1 VRKHAPRDLADGRNL
16 ADLEDVVGHGDR
28 IAGARAPVKPAARI
42 AGMSASYQLTE
53 EQELF
58 RKTVRE
64 LAEAKIAPRAAEIDE
79 ADEYPRDMHELLVR
93 NDLMA
98 IGYPEEYGGSGGPVE
113 FVVFIEEIS
122 RVSAGVSLIPL
133 VNRLGAIP
141 VMLAGNDAQKKELL
155 TGIVR
160 GERQMAYCLTEPESG
175 SDAAAMRSRAV
186 RDGDSWVL
194 NGTKRFITNA
204 GVADTYTYF
213 AVTDPDGAKG
223 KNISAFLVRQ
233 ENPGFG
239 IGREEHKMGIKGS
252 PTREVVLDNYSAPA
266 DDLLGDVNAGFTY
279 AMRTLDYSRPTI
291 AAQALGIAQGA
302 FDHALAYAKDRQQ
315 FGQSIASF
323 QGIQFMLADM
333 AMAIEAAR
341 LLVYKSVHKVVNRE
355 QDVSYWAAIAKCFA
369 SDAAM
374 KVTTDA
380 VQILGGYGYVKEFP
394 VERMMRDAKI
404 TQIYEGTNQI
414 QRVVIARAL
423 ERGQKMGV

>member
-1 VRKHAPRDLADGRNL
+1 
-16 ADLEDVVGHGDR
+16 
-28 IAGARAPVKPAARI
+28 
-42 AGMSASYQLTE
+42 MTSYQLTE

-58 RKTVRE
+58 RASVRD
-64 LAEAKIAPRAAEIDE
+64 LAEKKIAPRAAEIDE
-79 ADEYPRDMHELLVR
+79 RDEYPHDMHELFVR
-93 NDLMA
+93 NDLMS
-98 IGYPEEYGGSGGPVE
+98 IGYPEEYGGTGGPVE
-113 FVVFIEEIS
+113 FCVFIEEVS

-141 VMLAGNDAQKKELL
+141 VMLAGNETQKKELL
-155 TGIVR
+155 AGIVH
-160 GERQMAYCLTEPESG
+160 GDRQMAYCLTEPGSG
-175 SDAAAMRSRAV
+175 SDAAAMRSRAF
-186 RDGDSWVL
+186 RQADGSYVL

-223 KNISAFLVRQ
+223 KNITAFVVRN
-233 ENPGFG
+233 EKPGFG
-239 IGREEHKMGIKGS
+239 IGREEHKMGIRGS
-252 PTREVVLDNYSAPA
+252 PTREVVLSDYVAPA
-266 DDLLGDVNAGFTY
+266 DDVLGEENLGFTY

-302 FDHALAYAKDRQQ
+302 FDHAAAYAKDRQQ
-315 FGQSIASF
+315 FNQPVIKF

-333 AMAIEAAR
+333 AMAIEASR
-341 LLVYKSVHKVVNRE
+341 LLVYKAASKVAARE
-355 QDVSYWAAIAKCFA
+355 QDVSYWAAIAKCYA
-369 SDAAM
+369 SDTAM

-414 QRVVIARAL
+414 QRVVIARAI
-423 ERGQKMGV
+423 ERGIEHR